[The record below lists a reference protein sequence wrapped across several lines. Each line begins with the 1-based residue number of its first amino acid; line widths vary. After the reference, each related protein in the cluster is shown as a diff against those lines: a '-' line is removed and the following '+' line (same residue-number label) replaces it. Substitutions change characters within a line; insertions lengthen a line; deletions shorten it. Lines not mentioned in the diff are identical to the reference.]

1 MKNKQDLEKQA
12 EQTLN
17 SLDNLQQVEA
27 NAFLDAKVLHRMQVM
42 HQPPAIN
49 AQKLM
54 MRLVAVL
61 CLFIC
66 LNVASYVILK
76 QRNSNTIT
84 TKNTNGVDAF
94 ADAYGLN
101 NNSNSY

>member
-27 NAFLDAKVLHRMQVM
+27 NAFLDAKVLYRMQM
-42 HQPPAIN
+42 RHDTPATN
-49 AQKLM
+49 TGKLM
-54 MRLVAVL
+54 MRLAGVL

-66 LNVASYVILK
+66 LNITTYLVLK
-76 QRNSNTIT
+76 QPKHTT
-84 TKNTNGVDAF
+84 TKNINGVDAF

>member
-17 SLDNLQQVEA
+17 SLDKLQQVEA
-27 NAFLDAKVLHRMQVM
+27 NEFLDAKILHRMQVM
-42 HQPPAIN
+42 YHPPAIS
-49 AQKLM
+49 AQQLM
-54 MRLVAVL
+54 LRLAGIL

-66 LNVASYVILK
+66 LNIATYFVLK
-76 QRNSNTIT
+76 QPKQAT
-84 TKNTNGVDAF
+84 TKNINGADAF

>member
-17 SLDNLQQVEA
+17 SLDNLQQLEA
-27 NAFLDAKVLHRMQVM
+27 NEFLDAKILHRMQVM
-42 HQPPAIN
+42 HHPPAIT

-54 MRLVAVL
+54 LRLAGVL
-61 CLFIC
+61 CLFIG
-66 LNVASYVILK
+66 LNITTYFVLK
-76 QRNSNTIT
+76 QPKHTT
-84 TKNTNGVDAF
+84 TKNINGVDAF